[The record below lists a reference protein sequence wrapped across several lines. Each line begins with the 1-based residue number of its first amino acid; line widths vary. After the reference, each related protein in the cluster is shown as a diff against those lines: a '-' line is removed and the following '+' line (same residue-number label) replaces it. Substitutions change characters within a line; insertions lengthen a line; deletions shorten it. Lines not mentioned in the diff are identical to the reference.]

1 MHHKHTFKGTENY
14 SVFCIYCFSA
24 TTLFFFS
31 FSSTFRPTLD
41 EVLFIYVVSSSIINM
56 TKAYGITENCKFIML
71 LKRSEAKLTASILK
85 PDKIHK
91 RLKGMHI

>member
-1 MHHKHTFKGTENY
+1 
-14 SVFCIYCFSA
+14 
-24 TTLFFFS
+24 
-31 FSSTFRPTLD
+31 
-41 EVLFIYVVSSSIINM
+41 M